1 MICAGLYGAVAIAI
15 LLWAEIT
22 GADPFS
28 LFGFLSLLS
37 VMPWL
42 IFFTVI
48 YDQINPGMVDQF
60 PWRWIA
66 FIISVCLNGL
76 LIYFLTSLRLKSG
89 KSFRLEK

>member
-28 LFGFLSLLS
+28 LFGILSILLL
-37 VMPWL
+37 MPWL
-42 IFFTVI
+42 IVFVAI
-48 YDQINPGMVDQF
+48 YDQINSGMVDQVH
-60 PWRWIA
+60 WRWIA
-66 FIISVCLNGL
+66 IIISVCLNGL